1 MSELVDENAPVAIS
15 SDAIFTNTERAT
27 KAIAESMEK
36 LRSVRSIQSDIQD
49 YQETFKLPNA
59 LMDPARELRW
69 APNYTPPPGRYP
81 SYERPTKPII
91 ERVSY
96 EDLLNSPKDCPDIT
110 SPAIVVI
117 YAGPAPRPG
126 KKWQQKTFLSRAKAA
141 LTGKHGPL
149 PVLVLINAQYLRYL
163 LEPPTWLDISTPV
176 AHLPPF
182 SGLIPTADLSGFVEG
197 REDKAA
203 AGDRTGGDIKSGS
216 DRKPM
221 GSWLPEGY
229 VVPPLG
235 RDLLMELF
243 SEDLA
248 PLVSIYR
255 ELRSQPLR
263 KIAFEHLCFLFAP
276 GDLVTTPEETCIQA
290 YHVSKATGGT
300 LPIPIAESTR
310 SAADDNFQD
319 ILAPYLTQ
327 ARQRR
332 EDFIIECFYYDSDG
346 ELLGPT
352 KCEFKVKPYEGEI
365 PISSLPVVP
374 LRYASARHAKKSL
387 LAERGLKYM
396 QLTRVSHMY
405 YEGVTSR
412 ESEEVNSE
420 VIIDMKTAYGSANR
434 RFQPPVL
441 ESLLSQSATTT
452 TGGRLG
458 GMNTTSLSNSY
469 RLPGPPQVIDYP
481 NDTGSTKLGSYAS
494 NYAGPAYLSFS
505 DFTTASNNLQSQRP
519 SYLVCLGHRVE
530 IYDTAALD
538 NWQASRFQRE
548 QFHSIEIGRRGV
560 TMPPKDVLILLP
572 RDVPGFALRNR
583 KWHYFYLDYM
593 TPPYSKLDPTDDG
606 FEKLAIPKSHK
617 SMVLALVRNH
627 SSGKSKATGKAMGR
641 PEMDLVRG
649 KGKGLIILLHGVPG
663 VGKTSTAECVA
674 SFTRRPLYPITCGD
688 LGETAREV
696 EENLEAHFTLA
707 HRWGCILLLDES
719 DVFLAKRER
728 GDIKRNALVSVFLRV
743 LEYYPGILFLTTNR
757 VGHFDE
763 AFKSRI
769 HIALYYPPLNR
780 DFTLQVWNSCLTN
793 IERQNEDREL
803 AIDFDRDEIL
813 TFAADQYDRHSRWNG
828 RQIRNAFQT
837 AIALAEYD
845 QEEKRHKKLRELG
858 ADDEGELS
866 DASLRRF
873 QKRFQKVPLSKR
885 HFRHVAEA
893 FAKFDSYML
902 EVQQRTDAEQAEG
915 DGIRADGWDPAEEQ
929 RQTSQEK
936 SAGLS
941 AKFGKSSVAGKISV
955 GDAFSDDDDDDANQ
969 SDADSDDDALNAPIR
984 SR

>member
-1 MSELVDENAPVAIS
+1 MTEIRDDDSRLATLSEAIPS
-15 SDAIFTNTERAT
+15 AAQLETSIKAT
-27 KAIAESMEK
+27 SQSMK
-36 LRSVRSIQSDIQD
+36 DSLAYIQSGISD
-49 YQETFKLPNA
+49 YQAALSKPPNLFVDSA
-59 LMDPARELRW
+59 SSQIRW
-69 APNYTPPPGRYP
+69 SGNQYAAQPGRYP

-96 EDLLNSPKDCPDIT
+96 DDLLNSPKDCPDIT
-110 SPAIVVI
+110 SPAIVAI
-117 YAGPAPRPG
+117 YAGPLPKHE
-126 KKWQQKTFLSRAKAA
+126 KKWQEKTILSRAKAM
-141 LTGKHGPL
+141 LTGKHAPL
-149 PVLVLINAQYLRYL
+149 PVSVLINAQYLRYL

-182 SGLIPTADLSGFVEG
+182 NGLIPTADFSGLRGG

-203 AGDRTGGDIKSGS
+203 GDRRGDIQSESG
-216 DRKPM
+216 RGPM
-221 GSWLPEGY
+221 SWLPDGHL
-229 VVPPLG
+229 VPSQG
-235 RDLLMELF
+235 RDLLMQLF

-248 PLVSIYR
+248 PLVNIYR
-255 ELRSQPLR
+255 ELRALTVR

-290 YHVSKATGGT
+290 YRVAKATGGT
-300 LPIPIAESTR
+300 LPIAESTR
-310 SAADDNFQD
+310 SGGNDNFQD
-319 ILAPYLTQ
+319 ILAPYLTE

-332 EDFIIECFYYDSDG
+332 EDFIIECLYYDSDG

-352 KCEFKVKPYEGEI
+352 KCVFKVKPYEGEI
-365 PISSLPVVP
+365 PIASLPVVP
-374 LRYASARHAKKSL
+374 VRSASARRDVESHIAK
-387 LAERGLKYM
+387 RGLRYM
-396 QLTRVSHMY
+396 KLTSISHMY

-420 VIIDMKTAYGSANR
+420 VIIDIKTAYGSANR

-441 ESLLSQSATTT
+441 ESLLSQSATSN
-452 TGGRLG
+452 GPAG
-458 GMNTTSLSNSY
+458 GMNTSRPTHFRPSQLPPAAQPYQTSYTSDTNPGLFGPY
-469 RLPGPPQVIDYP
+469 PGP
-481 NDTGSTKLGSYAS
+481 SYAG
-494 NYAGPAYLSFS
+494 ALETA
-505 DFTTASNNLQSQRP
+505 ASNNLHSQGP
-519 SYLVCLGHRVE
+519 SYLVCLGHRAE
-530 IYDTAALD
+530 IYDTAVLD
-538 NWQASRFQRE
+538 NWQASRFQKD
-548 QFHSIEIGRRGV
+548 QFHSLEIGRQGV
-560 TMPPKDVLILLP
+560 TMPPKEVLILLP

-583 KWHYFYLDYM
+583 KWHYLYLDYM
-593 TPPYSKLDPTDDG
+593 TPAYSELKPTDDG

-617 SMVLALVRNH
+617 SLVLALVRNH
-627 SSGKSKATGKAMGR
+627 SSGRSKATGKAMGR

-780 DFTLQVWNSCLTN
+780 DFTLQVWNSCLTT

-845 QEEKRHKKLRELG
+845 REEKCHKKLRELG

-866 DASLRRF
+866 DASRRRF

-902 EVQQRTDAEQAEG
+902 EVQQQTDAEKAEG
-915 DGIRADGWDPAEEQ
+915 EGIRADGWDPAEEQ
-929 RQTSQEK
+929 RQVAQEK
-936 SAGLS
+936 TAGLGS
-941 AKFGKSSVAGKISV
+941 KFGKSPAGRDSVRGAI
-955 GDAFSDDDDDDANQ
+955 SDDDDASQ
-969 SDADSDDDALNAPIR
+969 SEADSGDDALNAPIR